1 MTRSSTSSGNNSSSS
16 SNNIGISITTRSNQK
31 NTIITNEVVNKHKII
46 NTRKK
51 KLNSIQS
58 TGELSFNDNR
68 VKLNE
73 STNHSYNNGK

>member
-73 STNHSYNNGK
+73 STNHSYSNGK